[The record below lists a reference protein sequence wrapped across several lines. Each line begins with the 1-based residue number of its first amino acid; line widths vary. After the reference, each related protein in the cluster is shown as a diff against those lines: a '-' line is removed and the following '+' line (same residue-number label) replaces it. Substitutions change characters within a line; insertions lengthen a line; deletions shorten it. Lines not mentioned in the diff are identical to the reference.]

1 MERGRYGE
9 KVRWDGEGSGEEAG
23 EDSPPPTVIFKS
35 RHHVEH
41 DL

>member
-23 EDSPPPTVIFKS
+23 EDSPPQ
-35 RHHVEH
+35 
-41 DL
+41 